1 MDMSKAALPA
11 RYGRASAQDEKHPLF
26 PIYQR
31 YRSSMSVQLVN
42 SEDFR
47 DWLYS
52 YEQNLIRENAAKH
65 NDYPKFMEWMKAN
78 QGGARKCPAG
88 VFPHNFNYWLNGGR
102 W

>member
-1 MDMSKAALPA
+1 MDISKAALPA
-11 RYGRASAQDEKHPLF
+11 RYGKASKQDEKHPLF

-31 YRSSMSVQLVN
+31 YRAGMSAQLVN
-42 SEDFR
+42 SEDFS

-52 YEQNLIRENAAKH
+52 YEQNLYRESFTKH
-65 NDYPKFMEWMKAN
+65 VDYPKFMEWMKAN

-88 VFPHNFNYWLNGGR
+88 VFPHNFNFWLNGGR

>member
-11 RYGRASAQDEKHPLF
+11 RYGKASKQDERHPLF
-26 PIYQR
+26 SIYRQ
-31 YRSSMSVQLVN
+31 YRSSMSAQLVN

-52 YEQNLIRENAAKH
+52 YEQRLIRDNAAKH
-65 NDYPKFMEWMKAN
+65 NDYPKFVEWMKAN
-78 QGGARKCPAG
+78 QGGARKCSAG
-88 VFPHNFNYWLNGGR
+88 VFPHNFNFWLNGGR